1 MVAARTERSTGTDR
15 SGCAIRHPKSTPRV
29 QFGSKFQIICH
40 HQAISHTSVT
50 ENETMSVIERK
61 SPRFPFIASA
71 QVTETRTEARLQ
83 ARTSDLS
90 REGCYLD
97 MLNPLPTGTRLK
109 INVTHHN
116 QQLDAVGRVVHSE
129 LNVGMGVHFEEVG
142 QKSLIDAWLAEL
154 A

>member
-1 MVAARTERSTGTDR
+1 MYV
-15 SGCAIRHPKSTPRV
+15 
-29 QFGSKFQIICH
+29 
-40 HQAISHTSVT
+40 
-50 ENETMSVIERK
+50 MERK

-97 MLNPLPTGTRLK
+97 MLNPLPTGTLLR
-109 INVTHHN
+109 INVTHQN
-116 QQLDAVGRVVHSE
+116 KQLDAVGRVVHSQ
-129 LNVGMGVHFEEVG
+129 LNVGMGVRFEEVG
-142 QKSLIDAWLAEL
+142 QRAVIDAWLSEL

>member
-1 MVAARTERSTGTDR
+1 MYVVERR
-15 SGCAIRHPKSTPRV
+15 
-29 QFGSKFQIICH
+29 
-40 HQAISHTSVT
+40 
-50 ENETMSVIERK
+50 

-71 QVTETRTEARLQ
+71 QVVETRTEARLQ

-109 INVTHHN
+109 INVTHRN
-116 QQLDAVGRVVHSE
+116 QQLDAVGLVVHSE
-129 LNVGMGVHFEEVG
+129 LNVGMGVQFEEIDQRAV
-142 QKSLIDAWLAEL
+142 IDAWLSDL

>member
-1 MVAARTERSTGTDR
+1 MYGVERR
-15 SGCAIRHPKSTPRV
+15 
-29 QFGSKFQIICH
+29 
-40 HQAISHTSVT
+40 
-50 ENETMSVIERK
+50 

-71 QVTETRTEARLQ
+71 QVIETRTEARLV
-83 ARTSDLS
+83 ARLSDLS

-109 INVTHHN
+109 INVTHQN

-129 LNVGMGVHFEEVG
+129 LNVGMGIQFEEVG
-142 QKSLIDAWLAEL
+142 QRAVMDAWLSQL

>member
-1 MVAARTERSTGTDR
+1 MYVVERR
-15 SGCAIRHPKSTPRV
+15 
-29 QFGSKFQIICH
+29 
-40 HQAISHTSVT
+40 
-50 ENETMSVIERK
+50 

-71 QVTETRTEARLQ
+71 QVVETRTEAKLQ

-109 INVTHHN
+109 INVTHRN
-116 QQLDAVGRVVHSE
+116 QQLDAVGLVVHSE
-129 LNVGMGVHFEEVG
+129 LNVGMGVQFEEIDQRAV
-142 QKSLIDAWLAEL
+142 IDAWLSDL

>member
-1 MVAARTERSTGTDR
+1 MYVLERR
-15 SGCAIRHPKSTPRV
+15 
-29 QFGSKFQIICH
+29 
-40 HQAISHTSVT
+40 
-50 ENETMSVIERK
+50 

-71 QVTETRTEARLQ
+71 QVVETRTEARLQ

-109 INVTHHN
+109 IHVTHQN
-116 QQLDAVGRVVHSE
+116 QQIEAVGRVVHSQ
-129 LNVGMGVHFEEVG
+129 LNVGMGVQFEEIG
-142 QKSLIDAWLAEL
+142 QGAVIDAWLADL

>member
-1 MVAARTERSTGTDR
+1 MYGV
-15 SGCAIRHPKSTPRV
+15 
-29 QFGSKFQIICH
+29 
-40 HQAISHTSVT
+40 
-50 ENETMSVIERK
+50 ERK

-71 QVTETRTEARLQ
+71 QLIETRTEARLI
-83 ARTSDLS
+83 ARMSDLS

-109 INVTHHN
+109 INVTHQN

-129 LNVGMGVHFEEVG
+129 LNVGMGIQFEEVG
-142 QKSLIDAWLAEL
+142 QRSVMDTWLAQL

>member
-1 MVAARTERSTGTDR
+1 MYVVKRR
-15 SGCAIRHPKSTPRV
+15 
-29 QFGSKFQIICH
+29 
-40 HQAISHTSVT
+40 
-50 ENETMSVIERK
+50 

-71 QVTETRTEARLQ
+71 QIVETRTEARLQ

-109 INVTHHN
+109 INVVHQN
-116 QQLDAVGRVVHSE
+116 QQLDAVGLVVHSE
-129 LNVGMGVHFEEVG
+129 LNVGMGVQFEEIG
-142 QKSLIDAWLAEL
+142 QRAVIDAWLSDL

>member
-1 MVAARTERSTGTDR
+1 M
-15 SGCAIRHPKSTPRV
+15 
-29 QFGSKFQIICH
+29 F
-40 HQAISHTSVT
+40 
-50 ENETMSVIERK
+50 VIERK

-71 QVTETRTEARLQ
+71 QVTETRTEARLD

-90 REGCYLD
+90 RDGCYLD
-97 MLNPLPTGTRLK
+97 MLNPLPAGTRLK

-142 QKSLIDAWLAEL
+142 QKSVIDAWLAEI

>member
-1 MVAARTERSTGTDR
+1 MYVAERR
-15 SGCAIRHPKSTPRV
+15 
-29 QFGSKFQIICH
+29 
-40 HQAISHTSVT
+40 
-50 ENETMSVIERK
+50 

-71 QVTETRTEARLQ
+71 QVVETRTEARLQ
-83 ARTSDLS
+83 ARTSDIS

-116 QQLDAVGRVVHSE
+116 QQLDAVGLVVHSE
-129 LNVGMGVHFEEVG
+129 LNVGMGVQFEEIG
-142 QKSLIDAWLAEL
+142 QRAVIDAWLAEF

>member
-1 MVAARTERSTGTDR
+1 MYVVERR
-15 SGCAIRHPKSTPRV
+15 
-29 QFGSKFQIICH
+29 
-40 HQAISHTSVT
+40 
-50 ENETMSVIERK
+50 

-71 QVTETRTEARLQ
+71 QVVETRTEARLQ

-109 INVTHHN
+109 INVTHQN
-116 QQLDAVGRVVHSE
+116 RQLDAVGLVVHSE
-129 LNVGMGVHFEEVG
+129 LNVGMGVQFEEIG
-142 QKSLIDAWLAEL
+142 QRSVIDAWLADL

>member
-1 MVAARTERSTGTDR
+1 MYV
-15 SGCAIRHPKSTPRV
+15 V
-29 QFGSKFQIICH
+29 
-40 HQAISHTSVT
+40 
-50 ENETMSVIERK
+50 ERK

-71 QVTETRTEARLQ
+71 QVVETRTEARLQ

-97 MLNPLPTGTRLK
+97 MLNPLPTGTKLK

-116 QQLDAVGRVVHSE
+116 QQLDAVGCVVHSE
-129 LNVGMGVHFEEVG
+129 LNVGMGVKFDEITQRAV
-142 QKSLIDAWLAEL
+142 IDSWLAEL

>member
-1 MVAARTERSTGTDR
+1 MYVVERR
-15 SGCAIRHPKSTPRV
+15 
-29 QFGSKFQIICH
+29 
-40 HQAISHTSVT
+40 
-50 ENETMSVIERK
+50 

-83 ARTSDLS
+83 ARTSDIS

-97 MLNPLPTGTRLK
+97 MLNPLPKGTRLK
-109 INVTHHN
+109 INVTHHD

-129 LNVGMGVHFEEVG
+129 LNVGMGVQFEEIG
-142 QKSLIDAWLAEL
+142 QRSVMDAWLAEL